1 MIVGAAVT
9 VFWLTY
15 VKAAESAV
23 IGLVKASILAK
34 HPNWPVVDS
43 LIIALPLSALTL
55 IVVSLLT
62 RAPDEAQLEKC
73 FAARTVPEKT
83 NS

>member
-1 MIVGAAVT
+1 
-9 VFWLTY
+9 
-15 VKAAESAV
+15 
-23 IGLVKASILAK
+23 
-34 HPNWPVVDS
+34 VVDS

-55 IVVSLLT
+55 IIVSLLT
-62 RAPDEAQLEKC
+62 RAPDEAHLEKC